1 MAIKYA
7 ISSREEAEAYLNHP
21 VLGPRLEECTRLV
34 TLVEGRPIGRIL
46 GEIDAIKFR
55 SSMTL
60 FANVTSDYPIFTEG
74 LQKYFG
80 GAPDPL
86 TVERLKSFGSKL

>member
-1 MAIKYA
+1 
-7 ISSREEAEAYLNHP
+7 
-21 VLGPRLEECTRLV
+21 V
-34 TLVEGRPIGRIL
+34 TAVEGRPIGRIL

-60 FANVTSDYPIFTEG
+60 FANVTSDYPIFTEA